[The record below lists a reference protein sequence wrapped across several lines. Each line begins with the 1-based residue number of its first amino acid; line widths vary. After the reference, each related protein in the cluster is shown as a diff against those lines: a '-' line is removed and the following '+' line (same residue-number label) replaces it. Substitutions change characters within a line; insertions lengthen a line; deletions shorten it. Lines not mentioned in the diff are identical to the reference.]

1 MPCVCER
8 EREKGG
14 GYIFITEG
22 ILVRVGALTHTHTHS
37 YAEKFIYVSKPHRIN
52 KFVSNFQKKF
62 FNIRI

>member
-1 MPCVCER
+1 VR
-8 EREKGG
+8 EREGG

-22 ILVRVGALTHTHTHS
+22 ILVRVGALTHTHS

-52 KFVSNFQKKF
+52 KVVSNFQKKF